1 MPLRAEAL
9 QASSLAPRSLTAY
22 LACSRFSF
30 CICWMIPLWVIMVI
44 SPSHEVEAGEKGW
57 VRRWGTP
64 LLQPAPK
71 PAWDVVCV
79 TVVEPP
85 SEWIP
90 TEQSSGWQGQCLL
103 VEVLEAASRGEDLSR
118 EPQTLFPFIF
128 LLSLALPFRDCCF
141 FAKERDVRN
150 SLVVQCLG
158 LCFH

>member
-1 MPLRAEAL
+1 
-9 QASSLAPRSLTAY
+9 
-22 LACSRFSF
+22 
-30 CICWMIPLWVIMVI
+30 MVI

-57 VRRWGTP
+57 VRRWGTA
-64 LLQPAPK
+64 LLQLLPRLLGM
-71 PAWDVVCV
+71 WSVL
-79 TVVEPP
+79 VVEPP

-103 VEVLEAASRGEDLSR
+103 VEVPEAASKGEDLSR
-118 EPQTLFPFIF
+118 ALQTLSPILF
-128 LLSLALPFRDCCF
+128 LLPLALPFGDRCF

>member
-1 MPLRAEAL
+1 MSPHTLLLRGK
-9 QASSLAPRSLTAY
+9 APRAAAVAGGKTGK
-22 LACSRFSF
+22 
-30 CICWMIPLWVIMVI
+30 
-44 SPSHEVEAGEKGW
+44 SPGGGMCR
-57 VRRWGTP
+57 VR
-64 LLQPAPK
+64 
-71 PAWDVVCV
+71 
-79 TVVEPP
+79 
-85 SEWIP
+85 
-90 TEQSSGWQGQCLL
+90 GWQGQCLL

>member
-9 QASSLAPRSLTAY
+9 HPSSLAPRSPTPC
-22 LACSRFSF
+22 LACSKLSY
-30 CICWMIPLWVIMVI
+30 CICWMNPLWVIMVI

-57 VRRWGTP
+57 VRRWGIP
-64 LLQPAPK
+64 LLQLLPSLLGM
-71 PAWDVVCV
+71 WSVL
-79 TVVEPP
+79 VVEPP
-85 SEWIP
+85 SEWIL

-118 EPQTLFPFIF
+118 ALQTLSPILF
-128 LLSLALPFRDCCF
+128 LLPLALPFGDCCF